1 MCTALI
7 ISELSNPR
15 ALIHFKDSFFHGHL
29 FASSDAIVSSV
40 LLGIN
45 RCIFSRKN
53 LAMPLIGFDVS
64 VNVCWYIDSYAVAG
78 LMYDRVYEPS
88 ADAAAAAA
96 EL

>member
-1 MCTALI
+1 
-7 ISELSNPR
+7 
-15 ALIHFKDSFFHGHL
+15 
-29 FASSDAIVSSV
+29 
-40 LLGIN
+40 
-45 RCIFSRKN
+45 
-53 LAMPLIGFDVS
+53 MPLMGFDVS